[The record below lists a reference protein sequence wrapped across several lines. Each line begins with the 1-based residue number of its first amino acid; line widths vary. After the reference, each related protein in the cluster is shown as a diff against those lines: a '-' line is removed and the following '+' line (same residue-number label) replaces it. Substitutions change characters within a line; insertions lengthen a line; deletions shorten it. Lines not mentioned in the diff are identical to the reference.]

1 MKMSVLQELAV
12 KNALPAV
19 IIKPIPSEVLPKEI
33 REKQAGS
40 GTGHS
45 NENLY
50 VMLAASF
57 DHRGTVSLH
66 RKVFLLLRLKY

>member
-12 KNALPAV
+12 KHALPAV

-33 REKQAGS
+33 RDKQAGS
-40 GTGHS
+40 GTGNS

-50 VMLAASF
+50 IMLAASF
-57 DHRGTVSLH
+57 DHRGTVS
-66 RKVFLLLRLKY
+66 RSR